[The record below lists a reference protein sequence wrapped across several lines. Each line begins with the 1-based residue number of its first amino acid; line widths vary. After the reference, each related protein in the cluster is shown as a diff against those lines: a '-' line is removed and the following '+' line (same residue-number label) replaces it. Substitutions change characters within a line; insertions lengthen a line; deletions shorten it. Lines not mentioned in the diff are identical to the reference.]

1 MHTEVTMKL
10 VVQRYM
16 FQKQILSFDN
26 AAKFSDALLCCL
38 NLNKKGILV
47 QTKDENDLN
56 RRA

>member
-16 FQKQILSFDN
+16 FQKQILSFD
-26 AAKFSDALLCCL
+26 AKFSDALLCCL
-38 NLNKKGILV
+38 KLNKKGILV